1 MNFPSNQLNLAISD
15 RDQQIVQDLVQ
26 RLREA
31 LESHLR
37 QVIVYGSR
45 ARGDHKVGS
54 DLDVLILV
62 DHLDDSLKQRVREI
76 RYRVMWEED
85 FEPLISLLC
94 QEETEFLRQ
103 IWQGNGLANNIQHEG
118 CLVYEREG

>member
-1 MNFPSNQLNLAISD
+1 MSFRRKQLTVALSD

-26 RLREA
+26 RLRKA
-31 LESHLR
+31 LEGRLK

-45 ARGDHKVGS
+45 ARGDHKAES

-62 DHLDDSLKQRVREI
+62 EHLDDSLKQRVREI

-94 QEETEFLRQ
+94 QEETEFSRQ
-103 IWQGNGLANNIQHEG
+103 ISQGSGLATNIQHEG

>member
-1 MNFPSNQLNLAISD
+1 MRTRRRQLSVTLSD

-31 LESHLR
+31 LESRLK

-62 DHLDDSLKQRVREI
+62 EHLDDSLKQRVREI

-94 QEETEFLRQ
+94 QEETEFSRQ
-103 IWQGNGLANNIQHEG
+103 IWQGSGLATNIQHEG